1 MPDETQDLGSSP
13 KSLDDLLAECIAAE
27 EAGRAIDREAILR
40 QHPEHAAELG
50 EFLANRDQMRR
61 LAEPLQGAAAAAANR
76 RIGHPLGKIRYF
88 GDYELLEEIA
98 AGGMGIVYRARQVS
112 LNRVVAVKMILKG
125 TLAGEDD
132 VKRFR
137 AEAEAA
143 ANLQH
148 PGIVAIHEVGLHE
161 GQHYFSMDFVEGQS
175 LAQLPR
181 ENPLSA
187 RQAAEYVRDAA
198 EAVQYAHQQGT
209 LHRDLKPSNI
219 LIDGQ
224 GRVRITDFGLAKRIE
239 GDSDLTLTG
248 QILGT
253 PSYMPPE
260 QALGKKSLIG
270 TASDVYS
277 LGAVLY
283 ELLTGRPPFRGE
295 SPGETLRQVETLDP
309 VAPRLLSP
317 TTPRDLETICLKCLE
332 KEPHK
337 RYFTAQHLADD
348 LGRWMT
354 GHEILARRASALS
367 RAAKWMKR
375 RPAVAALIAASLIAA
390 IAMSG
395 AAVAVWYNGQLQT
408 ALNDAKVQRKKAESL
423 LDEVEASGKI
433 EVNLRKEKER
443 LLAEAI
449 AAKVAEESARRTA
462 DQNLYLYRIAL
473 ADRELIAGNNSA
485 AKDILDECPASLRHW
500 EWHYSERRSRGE
512 KAETTIEAHPQEI
525 YQVSFSPDGQMLAS
539 AGRGG
544 QIGLWNVADGKSVA
558 TLQGEIGSFFGIAFS
573 PDGCLLAAAG
583 GNADYQRDEP
593 GKILVWN
600 LASRELK
607 LTITGHAK
615 GVCSVAFDSKGKRLT
630 SASFDNTACVWDATD
645 GKLIQQLSS
654 DGSRVGAYST
664 FSPDGKLLAVGLRS
678 GPISVWDVA
687 TWERLFTA
695 NAYEGKTAGS
705 GRWGPFRIAFSPDS
719 RLILSTYQS
728 RENGIHLRDAMTGE
742 LVQAFG
748 IRQAREPKLERS
760 HADYVYE
767 LAYSP
772 DGGRLAT
779 SGGNGTVKI
788 WDMNVFREV
797 LELRHAD
804 SLFSVRF
811 SPDGRRLAIG
821 SGVWTGK
828 APGRITI
835 WDAGISQDR
844 FTAANAPPNVA
855 IAPTP

>member
-1 MPDETQDLGSSP
+1 MSDETHDLGSAP

-27 EAGRAIDREAILR
+27 ESGRAIDADALSR
-40 QHPEHAAELG
+40 QHPEHAVELRK
-50 EFLANRDQMRR
+50 FLANRDQMRR
-61 LAEPLQGAAAAAANR
+61 LAEPLQGAAAGAAR
-76 RIGHPLGKIRYF
+76 RNGHALGKVRYF
-88 GDYELLEEIA
+88 GDYELVQEIA
-98 AGGMGIVYRARQVS
+98 AGGMGIVYKARQVS
-112 LNRVVAVKMILKG
+112 LNRVVAVKMILRG
-125 TLAGEDD
+125 TLASEDD

-161 GQHYFSMDFVEGQS
+161 GQHYFSMDYVEGPN

-198 EAVQYAHQQGT
+198 DAVHYAHQQGT

-219 LIDGQ
+219 LIDRQ

-239 GDSDLTLTG
+239 GNSDLTLTG
-248 QILGT
+248 QVLGT

-260 QALGKKSLIG
+260 QALGKRSLIG

-309 VAPRLLSP
+309 VSPRLLNP

-337 RYFTAQHLADD
+337 RYLTAQHLADD
-348 LGRWMT
+348 LGRWFT
-354 GHEILARRASALS
+354 GHEILARPASPLS
-367 RAAKWMKR
+367 RAAKWIKR
-375 RPAVAALIAASLIAA
+375 RPAIAALIAASVIAA
-390 IAMSG
+390 IAMTG
-395 AAVAVWYNGQLQT
+395 AAVAVWYNGQLQM
-408 ALNDAKVQRKKAESL
+408 ALSDAKVQRNKAESL
-423 LDEVEASGKI
+423 LEEVESAGKV
-433 EVNLRKEKER
+433 EVKLRKEKER
-443 LLAEAI
+443 LLAEAV
-449 AAKVAEESARRTA
+449 AAKIAEESARKIA

-473 ADRELIAGNNSA
+473 ADRELIAGNSSA

-500 EWHYSERRSRGE
+500 EWHYSDRRSRGE
-512 KAETTIEAHPQEI
+512 KVVITIEAHPLEI
-525 YQVSFSPDGQMLAS
+525 YQVSFSPDGQWIAS
-539 AGRGG
+539 AGRDG
-544 QIGLWNVADGKSVA
+544 QVGLWNVDDGKLVT
-558 TLQGEIGSFFGIAFS
+558 TLKGEIGSFFGIAFS
-573 PDGCLLAAAG
+573 PDGSLLAAAG
-583 GNADYQRDEP
+583 GDANYQRDIP
-593 GKILVWN
+593 GKIMVWD
-600 LASRELK
+600 LASRVLK
-607 LTITGHAK
+607 LTITGHTK
-615 GVCSVAFDSKGKRLT
+615 GVCSVAFDRKGERLT
-630 SASFDNTACVWDATD
+630 SASFDNTVRVWDVTD
-645 GKLIQQLSS
+645 GRLIQQLTSN
-654 DGSRVGAYST
+654 GSQVGAYST

-678 GPISVWDVA
+678 GPLTVWDA
-687 TWERLFTA
+687 TTWNRLFTA
-695 NAYEGKTAGS
+695 NAHDGKTPGS

-719 RLILSTYQS
+719 RSVLSTYQS
-728 RENGIHLRDAMTGE
+728 RENGIQLRDAKTGAAT
-742 LVQAFG
+742 QTFG
-748 IRQAREPKLERS
+748 VRQARESRLERS

-772 DGGRLAT
+772 DGRRLAT

-788 WDMNVFREV
+788 WDMSAFREV
-797 LELRHAD
+797 LELGHAD
-804 SLFSVRF
+804 SLFSVQF

-835 WDAGISQDR
+835 WDAGIPQDR
-844 FTAANAPPNVA
+844 FTAAEPPMPVA
-855 IAPTP
+855 LRPTR